1 MYSELRNEM
10 SKLCSEVSEILS
22 AEGAELESKPETL
35 ERIDDSLLPQV
46 EKLEKEFSY
55 LKSEG
60 VLLEKTIKQVR
71 EALEAVSFLSLS

>member
-22 AEGAELESKPETL
+22 AEGAELESNPETL
-35 ERIDDSLLPQV
+35 ERIDDPLLPQV

-60 VLLEKTIKQVR
+60 ELLEKTIKQVR